1 MTVDID
7 SIQIDQSRKE
17 VLKDEFQKPYFS
29 QIKEFL
35 TQEKNNGKIIFPKGS
50 DIFNAFNQT
59 PFDQVKVVILG
70 QDPYHGVG
78 EAHGLCFSVQQWVK
92 NPPSLQ
98 NIFKEI
104 RDDLKDSWKIWET
117 GDLTPWAK
125 QGVFLLNATL
135 TVRKD
140 EANSHKDI
148 GRQTF
153 TDAVIKKLSDQKS
166 GLVFLLWGA
175 YAQSKEPLIDA
186 NKHTILKTVHP
197 SPLSAHRGFFGCKHF
212 SKVNEILVKQGQSPI
227 DWSF

>member
-1 MTVDID
+1 MPVNLD
-7 SIQIDQSRKE
+7 SIQIDQSWKE

-29 QIKEFL
+29 HIKEFL
-35 TQEKNNGKIIFPKGS
+35 TQEKNNGKIIFPKGP

-59 PFDQVKVVILG
+59 PFDNVKVVILG

-78 EAHGLCFSVQQWVK
+78 EAHGLCFSVQKWVR

-104 RDDLKDSWKIWET
+104 ESDLGIPRPAM
-117 GDLTPWAK
+117 GDLTKWAN
-125 QGVFLLNATL
+125 QGVFLLNASL

-148 GRQTF
+148 WWQTF
-153 TDAVIKKLSDQKS
+153 TDAVIKKLSDKKS

-175 YAQSKEPLIDA
+175 YAQSKEALIDTS
-186 NKHTILKTVHP
+186 KHTIFKAVHP
-197 SPLSAHRGFFGCKHF
+197 SPLSAHRGFMGCKHF
-212 SKVNEILVKQGQSPI
+212 SKTNEVLTKQWDTPI
-227 DWSF
+227 DWSL

>member
-1 MTVDID
+1 
-7 SIQIDQSRKE
+7 
-17 VLKDEFQKPYFS
+17 
-29 QIKEFL
+29 
-35 TQEKNNGKIIFPKGS
+35 
-50 DIFNAFNQT
+50 
-59 PFDQVKVVILG
+59 
-70 QDPYHGVG
+70 
-78 EAHGLCFSVQQWVK
+78 
-92 NPPSLQ
+92 
-98 NIFKEI
+98 
-104 RDDLKDSWKIWET
+104 
-117 GDLTPWAK
+117 
-125 QGVFLLNATL
+125 LNATL

-197 SPLSAHRGFFGCKHF
+197 SPLSAHRGFFGCRHF